1 MNLLQNNS
9 ETVTNEN
16 YKEIAKETNVSPEE
30 RQEIVDELKLKQYNT
45 VISKNNKSF
54 KEFKIK

>member
-16 YKEIAKETNVSPEE
+16 YKKIAKETNVSPEE
-30 RQEIVDELKLKQYNT
+30 RQEIVDELKLK
-45 VISKNNKSF
+45 
-54 KEFKIK
+54 

>member
-16 YKEIAKETNVSPEE
+16 YKELAKETNVSPEE
-30 RQEIVDELKLKQYNT
+30 RQEIVDELKLK
-45 VISKNNKSF
+45 
-54 KEFKIK
+54 